1 MCSLI
6 CHYSVAY
13 NLRFVIS
20 KYYKLISHIEVYAV
34 IMEVAANFM
43 LWMLVQT
50 ANNNEVSMGN
60 SGMLPIT

>member
-1 MCSLI
+1 MRSWLFFKSC
-6 CHYSVAY
+6 V
-13 NLRFVIS
+13 
-20 KYYKLISHIEVYAV
+20 
-34 IMEVAANFM
+34 MEVEANFM